1 MDSVASIVS
10 QRRTAWAALL
20 FCASL
25 CLVGCPAPEAPV
37 SMAKAAAASGAQSG
51 EIWATLEAIE
61 RVARS
66 RPEDYAAKLQAL
78 LAHATPGT
86 AERAEI
92 LSLRAMTL
100 AFGRSRQGLT
110 DLEGEL
116 KAWTDPASRADLLVG
131 LAAAQGR
138 FLLAQGDLREGA
150 AQLMAVTPEV
160 LSHASQRQQL
170 RLYSMRVLVL
180 SESGQIDDAL
190 RAAQAE
196 LLLAS
201 KVGAPWRIAWAHS
214 DLALT
219 YYRADQLAQSRKELA
234 DAAEEAGKDP
244 DPVLMSSVLNMR
256 AVVYGE
262 EKDMPPDFLRNT
274 LLEALRYAEQAG
286 DDQQRALLMGNL
298 ADERLKR
305 GQYAEALKLCEQALP
320 LARKARR
327 LSAEISLRHNAGL
340 AKIALGRVAEGRED
354 VRVAI
359 TMDEQNGSAS
369 YAAADWQELGQ
380 YLERAGDFAGAID
393 AYHEHR
399 RVLDSLLR
407 DDTRKALIE
416 AQEHFDAQRR
426 AAEIELLNRDNSIKS
441 EQIRAHNLEL
451 GLWASLAACAV
462 LGGALLVLA
471 YQRVRKTNNALAA
484 TNAKL
489 KVQSERDPLTGL
501 ANRRYFQAAIKALS
515 GEVDG
520 AGGGRLS
527 GAVYLIDID
536 HFKRINDQHGHAV
549 GDSVL
554 IEVARRLSAALRE
567 DDLVVRWGGEE
578 FLIVVKGDRLQEVES
593 TPDDSNIARPFVDSR
608 ALDPGSAQALAQ
620 RLLDLIGSEPV
631 KHEDQLVHVTAS
643 VGFAG
648 FPIEPHGLSLPW
660 ERAIDLVDTVMY
672 IAKAHG
678 RNKAYGI
685 ARIDAQDEEQL
696 AAIAPR
702 MEAAWQAGQ
711 VRLIAL
717 QGPVQDRANSGP
729 EAQS

>member
-1 MDSVASIVS
+1 LNPVDSVASIVS
-10 QRRTAWAALL
+10 RRGTAWAVALL
-20 FCASL
+20 CASL
-25 CLVGCPAPEAPV
+25 GLTGCPAPDAPV
-37 SMAKAAAASGAQSG
+37 SVAHAAAASDVEGG
-51 EIWATLEAIE
+51 EVWNTLETIE
-61 RVARS
+61 RVSRS
-66 RPEDYAAKLQAL
+66 RPEEYAAKLQAM

-86 AERAEI
+86 AVRAEI
-92 LSLRAMTL
+92 LSLRAMAL
-100 AFGRSRQGLT
+100 ANGRSREGLDALEKELQG
-110 DLEGEL
+110 
-116 KAWTDPASRADLLVG
+116 WSDPITRADLLTG
-131 LAAAQGR
+131 QAAAQGR
-138 FLLAQGDLREGA
+138 YQQAQGDLREGS
-150 AQLMAVTPEV
+150 AQLLAVTPEV

-170 RLYSMRVLVL
+170 RLYSQRAQVL
-180 SESGQIDDAL
+180 SEAGQIDESL
-190 RAAQAE
+190 RAAQTE
-196 LLLAS
+196 LLLAGKLGS
-201 KVGAPWRIAWAHS
+201 TWRLAQAHM
-214 DLALT
+214 DLALG
-219 YYRADQLAQSRKELA
+219 YYRAEQSAAAKKELG
-234 DAAEEAGKDP
+234 EALGLARKDP
-244 DPVLMSSVLNMR
+244 DPVLLYTVLNMR

-262 EKDMPPDFLRNT
+262 DKDLPPGFIRES
-274 LLEALRYAEQAG
+274 LLEALHYAEEAG
-286 DDQQRALLMGNL
+286 DDSQRALLTSNL
-298 ADERLKR
+298 VDERLKS
-305 GQYAEALKLCEQALP
+305 GLYAEALKLAEQALP

-327 LSAEISLRHNAGL
+327 LSAEISLRHNGGL

-369 YAAADWQELGQ
+369 YAASDWQELGQ
-380 YLERAGDFAGAID
+380 YLERAGDYAGAID

-399 RVLDSLLR
+399 RVLDRLLR
-407 DDTRKALIE
+407 DDTRKALVE
-416 AQEHFDAQRR
+416 AQEHFDSERR

-441 EQIRAHNLEL
+441 EQIRTHNLEL

-462 LGGALLVLA
+462 LGSALLVLA
-471 YQRVRKTNNALAA
+471 YQRVRKTNNALAV

-515 GEVDG
+515 DE
-520 AGGGRLS
+520 ANGGRLS

-578 FLIVVKGDRLQEVES
+578 FLIVVKGDRLEEVEAA
-593 TPDDSNIARPFVDSR
+593 PDDSNIARPFVDSR

-620 RLLDLIGSEPV
+620 RLLDLIGGEPV

-643 VGFAG
+643 IGFAG

-685 ARIDAQDEEQL
+685 ARIDAENEEQV

-711 VRLIAL
+711 VRLLAL
-717 QGPVQDRANSGP
+717 HGP
-729 EAQS
+729 AQAGKAEGATP

>member
-1 MDSVASIVS
+1 VDSVTSIVS

-25 CLVGCPAPEAPV
+25 CLVGCPASDAPV
-37 SMAKAAAASGAQSG
+37 GVAKAASASAAQNG
-51 EIWATLEAIE
+51 ELWSSLEAIE
-61 RVARS
+61 RVCRS
-66 RPEDYAAKLQAL
+66 RPEDYAGKLQAL

-92 LSLRAMTL
+92 LSLRAMAL
-100 AFGRSRQGLT
+100 AYGRSRQGLA
-110 DLEGEL
+110 DLEAEL
-116 KAWTDPASRADLLVG
+116 KDWTEPASRADLMTA

-138 FLLAQGDLREGA
+138 FLLAQGDLREGS
-150 AQLMAVTPEV
+150 AQLLALTPEV

-170 RLYSMRVLVL
+170 RLYAQRAQVL
-180 SESGQIDDAL
+180 SEAGQIDDAL

-196 LLLAS
+196 LLLAN
-201 KVGAPWRIAWAHS
+201 KVGGVWRVAWAHL

-219 YYRADQLAQSRKELA
+219 YYRAEQL
-234 DAAEEAGKDP
+234 DAAKRELGEALELSDKDP
-244 DPVLMSSVLNMR
+244 DPVLMTNALNMR
-256 AVVYGE
+256 VVLYGE
-262 EKDMPPDFLRNT
+262 DKDLPPDFLRNT
-274 LLEALRYAEQAG
+274 LLEALRYAEEAG
-286 DDQQRALLMGNL
+286 DDSQRALLMGNL

-305 GQYAEALKLCEQALP
+305 GLFAEALKLAEQALP
-320 LARKARR
+320 LAHKARR
-327 LSAEISLRHNAGL
+327 LSAEINLRHNAGL
-340 AKIALGRVAEGRED
+340 AKIGLGRVAEGRED

-399 RVLDSLLR
+399 RVLDRMLR
-407 DDTRKALIE
+407 DDTRKAVVE

-441 EQIRAHNLEL
+441 EQIRAHNLQL

-484 TNAKL
+484 TNAQL

-515 GEVDG
+515 DE
-520 AGGGRLS
+520 ANGGRLS

-554 IEVARRLSAALRE
+554 IEVARRLSTALRE

-578 FLIVVKGDRLQEVES
+578 FLIVVKGDRPEEPEPE
-593 TPDDSNIARPFVDSR
+593 TAPDDGNIARPFVDSR
-608 ALDPGSAQALAQ
+608 ALEPGSAQALAQ
-620 RLLDLIGSEPV
+620 RLLDLIGTEPV
-631 KHEDQLVHVTAS
+631 RHEDQIVHVTAS
-643 VGFAG
+643 IGFAS
-648 FPIEPHGLSLPW
+648 FPIEPHGLSLLW

-702 MEAAWQAGQ
+702 MEAAWAAGQ
-711 VRLIAL
+711 VRLLAL
-717 QGPVQDRANSGP
+717 QGPAQGVASGP
-729 EAQS
+729 EGRS